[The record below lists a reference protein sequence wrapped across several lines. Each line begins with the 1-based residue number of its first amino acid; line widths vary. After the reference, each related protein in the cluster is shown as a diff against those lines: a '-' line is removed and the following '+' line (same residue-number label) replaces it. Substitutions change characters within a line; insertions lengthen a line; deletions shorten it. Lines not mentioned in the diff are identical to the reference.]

1 MPLPRKVALVV
12 DDDILVRDDIKKVL
26 KNFDYEIIEA
36 VNGREGVEKF
46 QKQKFD
52 LVTMDFMMPEL
63 NGAEAARKIRQLDK
77 NILIIGLSSSHR
89 RMEAEC
95 KKLGLE
101 ITVLSKF
108 EMPEILTNYIKGI
121 DDERSIART
130 RSESERNT

>member
-12 DDDILVRDDIKKVL
+12 DDDILVRSDIKKVL
-26 KNFDYEIIEA
+26 KAFDFDTIEA

-46 QKQKFD
+46 KKQKFD

-63 NGAEAARKIRQLDK
+63 NGVQTANEIRRLDK

-95 KKLGLE
+95 KKLGLV
-101 ITVLSKF
+101 IPVLSKF
-108 EMPEILTNYIKGI
+108 EMPDVLINFIRGLC
-121 DDERSIART
+121 DERSSART
-130 RSESERNT
+130 ISGSEKNT